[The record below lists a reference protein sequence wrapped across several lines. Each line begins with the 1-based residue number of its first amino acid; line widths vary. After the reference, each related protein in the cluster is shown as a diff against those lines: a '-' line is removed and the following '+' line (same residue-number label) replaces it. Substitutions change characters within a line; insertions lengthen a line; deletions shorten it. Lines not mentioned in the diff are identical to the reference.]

1 MKDSIK
7 HIVSSEQMILQ
18 VMREMQQMLEDHG
31 WFNVE
36 IKRGNRSLSQNA
48 LYWMWMEEI
57 TKFVNKKGKP
67 WFDEETGEMVPWV
80 DLDRD
85 ELHEA
90 MKHMHLGYEPAK
102 RIGKTVNIDGQL
114 KSTAKLTVG
123 EMFEYM
129 EKLDMYWAQ
138 NGLLLTRPADCQ
150 YEVLKERQNGR

>member
-48 LYWMWMEEI
+48 LYWVWIEEI
-57 TKFVNKKGKP
+57 TKFINKHGKD
-67 WFDEETGEMVPWV
+67 WIDEETGELVEWV
-80 DLDRD
+80 DMIKEDVHD
-85 ELHEA
+85 GFKE
-90 MKHMHLGYEPAK
+90 KFLGYHPAK
-102 RIGKTVNIDGQL
+102 RVGKRTIIHGQL

-129 EKLDMYWAQ
+129 EKIDMYWAQ
-138 NGLLLTRPADCQ
+138 HGLLLTKPEGCQ
-150 YEVLKERQNGR
+150 YETLRQRQLGG